1 MTRKIWSAALALSLA
16 GGVYMAG
23 TANAS
28 NMGFKLERD
37 FDFERN
43 ASNQRPLLNVYYVSL
58 PNFNGL
64 GDVANSTGPAQSNYC
79 VGDAGGPAAGD
90 GEINSHDAVC
100 DWWTARP
107 VRNTAGSFQI
117 ISIDSPNC
125 TTFLVTGRWG
135 VGGPT
140 ILGTPFPPTGT
151 DLWTDRGYQVNI
163 APGVPGN
170 PDPRNRAV
178 IVGSHDPSF
187 AGQLLHYSMTC
198 GTAAGRAD
206 LITVPY
212 HTMYQEPVEILCGLR
227 GLHWQDAD
235 NNWRPDDTSPAGC
248 AGGIFDGTI
257 TAQVIAAKN
266 DDPSLGGVSGFV
278 PQSARL
284 SGFPPN
290 QTVTI
295 SPPDPPFHL
304 IPGES
309 YRVPLAPGQA
319 DKTFLSPHF

>member
-16 GGVYMAG
+16 GGIYMAG
-23 TANAS
+23 SASAS

-37 FDFERN
+37 FDHLLN
-43 ASNQRPLLNVYYVSL
+43 SATQRPLLNVYYVSL
-58 PNFNGL
+58 PNFNGM
-64 GDVANSTGPAQSNYC
+64 GDVADSSVAAGANPC
-79 VGDAGGPAAGD
+79 VGDPGGPAAGD

-100 DWWTARP
+100 DWWVARSN
-107 VRNTAGSFQI
+107 RLTAGSFQLI
-117 ISIDSPNC
+117 TIDPSIC
-125 TTFLVTGRWG
+125 TSFPVTGRFG
-135 VGGPT
+135 VSGPT
-140 ILGTPFPPTGT
+140 IQGTPFPPAGT
-151 DLWTDRGYQVNI
+151 DLWTDRGYQVNVGPS
-163 APGVPGN
+163 APGNAP
-170 PDPRNRAV
+170 PRNRAV

-187 AGQLLHYSMTC
+187 AGQLLHFSTNC

-206 LITVPY
+206 FITVPY

-227 GLHWQDAD
+227 GLHWQDVD

-290 QTVTI
+290 QTVSI
-295 SPPDPPFHL
+295 VPPDPPFHL

-309 YRVPLAPGQA
+309 YRVPLLLGQT
-319 DKTFLSPHF
+319 DKIFLSPHF

>member
-23 TANAS
+23 SANAS

-37 FDFERN
+37 FDFKRN
-43 ASNQRPLLNVYYVSL
+43 AANQRALLNVYYVSL

-64 GDVANSTGPAQSNYC
+64 GDVANSTGAGGSNFC
-79 VGDAGGPAAGD
+79 VGDPGGPVAGD

-107 VRNTAGSFQI
+107 VRETAGSFQL
-117 ISIDSPNC
+117 ISIDAANC
-125 TTFLVTGRWG
+125 STFLVTGRWG
-135 VGGPT
+135 LSGPT
-140 ILGTPFPPTGT
+140 IQGTVFPPAGT

-163 APGVPGN
+163 APGLAGN

-212 HTMYQEPVEILCGLR
+212 HTMLQEPVEILCGPR
-227 GLHWQDAD
+227 GIAWQDVD

-248 AGGIFDGTI
+248 AGGIFDGTR

-278 PQSARL
+278 PQLARL

-290 QTVTI
+290 QTVSI
-295 SPPDPPFHL
+295 VPPDPPFHL

-309 YRVPLAPGQA
+309 YRVPLLLGQT
-319 DKTFLSPHF
+319 DKIFLSPHF